1 MFFSREKRPDFK
13 KSNPGA
19 SLSTLSK
26 MLSEA
31 WKKLTP
37 LQRGTYE
44 TMATDDKER
53 YRRQI
58 ASYKSGKI
66 TG

>member
-1 MFFSREKRPDFK
+1 MFFSCAKRPEFK

-19 SLSTLSK
+19 TLSVLSK

-37 LQRGTYE
+37 LQRVTYE
-44 TMATDDKER
+44 TMATNDKER
-53 YRRQI
+53 YRQQI

-66 TG
+66 TA

>member
-1 MFFSREKRPDFK
+1 MFFSCAKRPEFK

-37 LQRGTYE
+37 PQRNTYE
-44 TMATDDKER
+44 TMATNDKER
-53 YRRQI
+53 YRQQI
-58 ASYKSGKI
+58 ASYKRGIVKV
-66 TG
+66 